1 MVSSDDG
8 HVSAFSNRLTRID
21 VDVDGD
27 REVIAD
33 DVELFVV
40 PYHGSDRE
48 LDEVLFSVRHP
59 ERGGLW
65 RHVLP

>member
-8 HVSAFSNRLTRID
+8 HVSAFSNQLTRI
-21 VDVDGD
+21 DVDGD
-27 REVIAD
+27 REVIAV

-40 PYHGSDRE
+40 PCHGSDRE